1 MRINIQQEKRF
12 KQKDIDTVKKKFNW
26 DWYPERYNS
35 KDLDA
40 IEVKDR
46 LTLVDFD
53 DIIMPGDKEGNYQP
67 HRLSGMNPKAEAIAR
82 SIDTQGYK
90 LGEHPPPA
98 LFYSKELGKFEVL
111 TGYTRGGH
119 LLSNYVENFPV
130 TTYRA
135 KEGATEKEVASA
147 KSLYGQAFQDHDPS
161 GDVQKGD
168 VYNEVTRAID
178 NGWIENELE
187 SIKDRVYS
195 QCHMSNTKK
204 DSIVNAVSNQYNPEQ
219 TVISWGNASDLG
231 NRKPE
236 TFLKQVVGQLDGGTD
251 GVKYHIYTAS
261 NPPKTYVSILE
272 RYDPTRENRVVLHTG
287 TLKASGN
294 LHEHYENLVYGF
306 IDFFRKIML
315 IHSPFYKNLAYENQG
330 VGNNLLFGPITLYA
344 VLPALSNHHD
354 LSRLV
359 TFDENGK
366 LFQENA

>member
-1 MRINIQQEKRF
+1 
-12 KQKDIDTVKKKFNW
+12 
-26 DWYPERYNS
+26 
-35 KDLDA
+35 
-40 IEVKDR
+40 
-46 LTLVDFD
+46 
-53 DIIMPGDKEGNYQP
+53 
-67 HRLSGMNPKAEAIAR
+67 
-82 SIDTQGYK
+82 
-90 LGEHPPPA
+90 
-98 LFYSKELGKFEVL
+98 
-111 TGYTRGGH
+111 
-119 LLSNYVENFPV
+119 
-130 TTYRA
+130 
-135 KEGATEKEVASA
+135 
-147 KSLYGQAFQDHDPS
+147 
-161 GDVQKGD
+161 
-168 VYNEVTRAID
+168 
-178 NGWIENELE
+178 
-187 SIKDRVYS
+187 
-195 QCHMSNTKK
+195 MSNTKK

-272 RYDPTRENRVVLHTG
+272 MYETSRENRVVLHTG